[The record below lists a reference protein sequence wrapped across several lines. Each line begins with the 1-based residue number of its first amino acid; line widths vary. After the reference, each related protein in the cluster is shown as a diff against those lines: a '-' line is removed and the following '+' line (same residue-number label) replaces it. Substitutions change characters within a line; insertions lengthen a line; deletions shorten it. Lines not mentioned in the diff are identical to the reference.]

1 MKITIETTDS
11 DDRAELKRMFSASE
25 VYTALWEISQEIFR
39 PARRHGYAD
48 PNISKFFDEKLV
60 PEGEVIAREELV
72 SAFEKKF
79 YEILEANGVN
89 LED

>member
-1 MKITIETTDS
+1 M
-11 DDRAELKRMFSASE
+11 A
-25 VYTALWEISQEIFR
+25 TAVLGFMI
-39 PARRHGYAD
+39 
-48 PNISKFFDEKLV
+48 NISKFFDEKLV